1 MRVKRVSVVVVAGA
15 VAFGCGFGGSEF
27 SKAMQP
33 DDGKAAFGASAVQT
47 AKPGGEDPV
56 VDVQAKPSY
65 VDAGRSVVP
74 VIRNG
79 LTTNYVVAA
88 IRLEAEGDAVA
99 QRITDRLP
107 TVRNAL
113 LQSLY
118 GMASGGRFDTDNVR
132 VAEISKQLAQDI
144 SGVSGGGVR
153 AVLFEELVTSS
164 T

>member
-65 VDAGRSVVP
+65 VDAGRIVVP

-79 LTTNYVVAA
+79 RTTNYVVAA

-99 QRITDRLP
+99 PRITDRLP

-113 LQSLY
+113 LHSLY
-118 GMASGGRFDTDNVR
+118 GMASGDRFAPDTVR
-132 VAEISKQLAQDI
+132 DAEISPQIAPETP
-144 SGVSGGGVR
+144 GVHAR
-153 AVLFEELVTSS
+153 AVRPALIPALPTP
-164 T
+164 